1 MRAYLSVFLLFFVH
15 VASAISIDNLW
26 SLHQQQ
32 PGNKQHI
39 ASIFRSYES
48 IGFLPQKDSALLV
61 FKNLD
66 FRQDKKIL
74 QETYVAYFQV
84 KAFYDKNFAIQQAN
98 EWVSLEQNSKDTRS
112 LALAF
117 TNQFDVLWGY
127 AEYQQAADCAAKCL
141 YYANTTG
148 DIEFKIVALL
158 QQGRS
163 LEHASNHNEA
173 FRNYLDAYYYS
184 LEKSNSSQTI
194 SSLRAINEFFVTS
207 KLYQKAIR
215 YKRKE
220 INVYVNTVHP
230 LDSSMY
236 MNLLSE
242 LSDHLYDMHDEQN
255 ARVYTQQV
263 IQFALAHHDRLLL
276 INHLGILR
284 SHYFETNN
292 FKALIDLYTVQF
304 PNEID
309 SLANSNKAA
318 YYRIRSLIAE
328 QRQDVPH
335 ASIYLDSAEI
345 ILKQNNNPFL
355 LSNFF
360 IRKGEFFLRHFKPDE
375 AITAVKQGLEYAQSK
390 KYFPFMNSAAESL
403 DSAYC
408 MKGDFKQAHY
418 YQEMAVSYA
427 DSLKQL
433 LDKDEIV
440 LLEVDNLEKQKE
452 LFQKQQESEV
462 VRKNNLQYMIIVIL
476 IAISFLI
483 FLLAGSFKIHKL
495 IIRGLGYFVFIFLF
509 EFIILLADHKIHHMT
524 HGEPLKIMGL
534 KIILIGILL
543 PIHHWV
549 EEKAVH
555 YLLHHKILLNFKFS
569 DWLKGKTEPVIMR
582 NPRSRKAIRK
592 NSKEV

>member
-1 MRAYLSVFLLFFVH
+1 MRAFLSVLLLLVAH
-15 VASAISIDNLW
+15 VASSVSIENLW
-26 SLHQQQ
+26 TLHQQQ
-32 PGNKQHI
+32 PENTQTI
-39 ASIFRSYES
+39 SAIFRWYETTGS
-48 IGFLPQKDSALLV
+48 LSQKDSALLV
-61 FKNLD
+61 LKNLD
-66 FRQDKKIL
+66 FNQDKTTL
-74 QETYVAYFQV
+74 HETYAAYFQV
-84 KAFYDKNFAIQQAN
+84 RTFHDKTFAIQQTN
-98 EWVSLEQNSKDTRS
+98 EWVALHQNSKNIHF
-112 LALAF
+112 LIQAF
-117 TNQFDVLWGY
+117 SNQFGVLWNY
-127 AEYQQAADCAAKCL
+127 TDYQQAAECAAKCL
-141 YYANTTG
+141 YYANATG
-148 DIEFKIVALL
+148 DIEFKIMALL

-163 LEHASNHNEA
+163 LEHAGNHNEA

-184 LEKSNSSQTI
+184 LEKSNSNQTML
-194 SSLRAINEFFVTS
+194 SLRAISEFFVTS
-207 KLYQKAIR
+207 KLYEKAIQ

-220 INVYVNTVHP
+220 IDVYVTTVHP
-230 LDSSMY
+230 LDSFKY
-236 MNLLSE
+236 MNLISE

-255 ARVYTQQV
+255 ANVYSQLVTR
-263 IQFALAHHDRLLL
+263 FALTHQDRKLLTY
-276 INHLGILR
+276 HLTILR

-292 FKALIDLYTVQF
+292 FDALIDLYTVQF
-304 PNEID
+304 PHEID
-309 SLANSNKAA
+309 SLANSNKAV
-318 YYRIRSLIAE
+318 YYRIQSLIAE
-328 QRQDVPH
+328 KQQNLPV
-335 ASIYLDSAEI
+335 AKMYLDSAET
-345 ILKQNNNPFL
+345 ILYQQNEPLL

-360 IRKGEFFLRHFKPDE
+360 IRKGEFFLRHHQPDE
-375 AITAVKQGLEYAQSK
+375 AIMAAKQAFELAQSRR
-390 KYFPFMNSAAESL
+390 YFPFMNTAAENL

-408 MKGDFKQAHY
+408 MKGDFKQAHS

-427 DSLKQL
+427 DSLQLL
-433 LDKDEIV
+433 LDKDEII

-534 KIILIGILL
+534 KIILIGFLL

-582 NPRSRKAIRK
+582 NPRSRRANKIK
-592 NSKEV
+592 GSDK